1 MASKSKQKSSKSSRD
16 ALRNRTQG
24 HVIVED
30 DVIVEEVVPE
40 EEEYSQ
46 MNFLSGR
53 DEVSSAKL
61 QEIYDRKF
69 APPRPKSESSLRG
82 SGART
87 RTIDLT
93 SARKSATA
101 HGDAFVRSK
110 GGKQKVKK
118 KEEEEEAVDEVE
130 VEKIVKQMKAAKVY
144 DYDAELGIRT
154 IEPRSDDS
162 EEDDSSDDDDDDDEE
177 ISEEDGNMNWNQNQ
191 GATAAAETTM
201 TKKKKKRKKP
211 KKPDVDE
218 GEGDIDPLF
227 GKRGKCPLQLLSEFI
242 DAVTKKEYASALN
255 LCQMILI
262 FEPTNEIALEF
273 IPNLKE
279 KILIEEEQGTESED
293 SSDDSDDS
301 DDDDDESGSGESDD
315 DF

>member
-1 MASKSKQKSSKSSRD
+1 MASKSKQKGNQKSSRE
-16 ALRNRTQG
+16 ASRNRNQR

-162 EEDDSSDDDDDDDEE
+162 EEDDSSDDDDDEDEE
-177 ISEEDGNMNWNQNQ
+177 
-191 GATAAAETTM
+191 
-201 TKKKKKRKKP
+201 K
-211 KKPDVDE
+211 
-218 GEGDIDPLF
+218 
-227 GKRGKCPLQLLSEFI
+227 
-242 DAVTKKEYASALN
+242 
-255 LCQMILI
+255 
-262 FEPTNEIALEF
+262 
-273 IPNLKE
+273 
-279 KILIEEEQGTESED
+279 EEEAEEAGCGRGRRRYRSSIWQKGKMSVATSLRIHRCRHEKGIRQRLES
-293 SSDDSDDS
+293 
-301 DDDDDESGSGESDD
+301 
-315 DF
+315 